1 MIRVFKSGII
11 RQMLTTEELDA
22 LVGDFKSYKLTGN
35 APESF
40 GRDVPYD
47 HPNTLPIV
55 LAEEI
60 QHIHLGSE
68 DKPLP
73 LKKIQFYQT
82 SDIHLIYCQGAIDDN
97 CYLLMTILSPD
108 AHEQAKSRNIMYKL
122 GIMAEKFRNSF

>member
-1 MIRVFKSGII
+1 VIRVFKSSII
-11 RQMLTTEELDA
+11 RQIMKDEELDA
-22 LVGDFKSYKLTGN
+22 LVGDFKSYKLTGT
-35 APESF
+35 APDNF

-47 HPNTLPIV
+47 HPNNLPIV
-55 LAEEI
+55 LAEQI

-82 SDIHLIYCQGAIDDN
+82 SDIHLVYCQGALNEN

-108 AHEQAKSRNIMYKL
+108 AHDQAKSRDIMFKL
-122 GIMAEKFRNSF
+122 GAMAEKFRNKY